1 MTQRLAQA
9 CDRLDQLLSA
19 HGLEAVGGT
28 SLFRLVRHD
37 RAPAVAEA
45 LARSGI
51 LVRDFPERPDWLRF
65 GLPPD
70 EAAWTRLDAAL
81 AAVLRASP

>member
-1 MTQRLAQA
+1 MTERLAQA
-9 CDRLDQLLSA
+9 GERLDSLLSA
-19 HGLEAVGGT
+19 RGLEAVGGT

-37 RAPAVAEA
+37 MAPAIAETLGRA
-45 LARSGI
+45 GI

-70 EAAWTRLDAAL
+70 EAAWTRLENAL
-81 AAVLRASP
+81 AAAR